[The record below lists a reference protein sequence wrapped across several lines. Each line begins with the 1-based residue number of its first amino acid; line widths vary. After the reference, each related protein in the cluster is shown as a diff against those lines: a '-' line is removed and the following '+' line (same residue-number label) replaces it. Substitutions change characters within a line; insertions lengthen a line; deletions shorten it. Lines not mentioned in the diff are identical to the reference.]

1 MAKTQEQE
9 KTLDEQIQDAQWDV
23 DELICVLTDSEQG
36 SSTKAIIKAEKDL
49 DAAHA
54 KLAALKKR
62 KADGES

>member
-1 MAKTQEQE
+1 MAKTKEI
-9 KTLDEQIQDAQWDV
+9 TLDDQIRDAQWDV

-36 SSTKAIIKAEKDL
+36 SSTAAIIRAEKKL

-54 KLAALKKR
+54 KLEALKKR

>member
-54 KLAALKKR
+54 KLVALKKR